1 MCTSRLHQVV
11 APAGPRAVSVAD
23 VEGNRHQVSLLALD
37 GPAPEPGD
45 WVVVHSG
52 YAIDRVDGDEAEAVA
67 AELRM
72 VASNH
77 SAGATLQ
84 ERPA

>member
-52 YAIDRVDGDEAEAVA
+52 YAIDRVGPTEAEAVV
-67 AELRM
+67 AELR
-72 VASNH
+72 A
-77 SAGATLQ
+77 AGVV
-84 ERPA
+84 ERGRD